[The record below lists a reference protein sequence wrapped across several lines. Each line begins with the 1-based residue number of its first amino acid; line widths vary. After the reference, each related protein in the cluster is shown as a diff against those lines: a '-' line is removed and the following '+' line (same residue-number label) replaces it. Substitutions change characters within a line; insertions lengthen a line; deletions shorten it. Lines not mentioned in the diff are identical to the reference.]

1 MYVVE
6 FIMNAI
12 VYNFS
17 KVMSNSAKYWGKDF
31 KYSLSNK
38 LSKPEEL
45 LNKQSSMFINY
56 VPTR

>member
-1 MYVVE
+1 
-6 FIMNAI
+6 MNAI
-12 VYNFS
+12 VYDFN
-17 KVMSNSAKYWGKDF
+17 KVTSNSAKYWGKDF
-31 KYSLSNK
+31 KYSLSKK